1 MFTPGIMRVNRKRAE
16 KSAVG
21 KTEFPFKVL
30 PSGFAH
36 VTNYNY
42 CGRQCAQYLSIRSPS
57 CLKASRSDLL
67 NIFVYRGTIGTKG
80 FCSFFFFCTIS
91 PR

>member
-1 MFTPGIMRVNRKRAE
+1 MGRLWYDLRYDFSKVNLSHKGFLVFIPLIMRVNLKRAK

-42 CGRQCAQYLSIRSPS
+42 CGRQCAHFPNVFIIRP
-57 CLKASRSDLL
+57 
-67 NIFVYRGTIGTKG
+67 
-80 FCSFFFFCTIS
+80 
-91 PR
+91 

>member
-21 KTEFPFKVL
+21 KTEFPFKVV

-42 CGRQCAQYLSIRSPS
+42 CGRQCAHFPNVLSSG
-57 CLKASRSDLL
+57 LKFTQQPILWFAQS
-67 NIFVYRGTIGTKG
+67 
-80 FCSFFFFCTIS
+80 
-91 PR
+91 